1 MIASVDITGVKYIA
15 GDQVQKY
22 VMRKIARLDRYL
34 PRHARKSVTVDVKL
48 KQVNR
53 DHGNKYE
60 AEIIIN
66 VPDKRLTA
74 KDSTVNMFAAIDIV
88 EAKLVNQMRK
98 YKQETI
104 THVANRRAL
113 SRFKR
118 TQAPEQVQ

>member
-1 MIASVDITGVKYIA
+1 MIASIDITGVKYTA

-34 PRHARKSVTVDVKL
+34 PRHARKSVTADVKL

-88 EAKLVNQMRK
+88 EAKLINQLRK
-98 YKQETI
+98 YKQASV
-104 THVANRRAL
+104 THVANRRTL

-118 TQAPEQVQ
+118 TQVAEEA

>member
-1 MIASVDITGVKYIA
+1 MIESIDITGVKYTA

-22 VMRKIARLDRYL
+22 VMRKIAKLDRYL
-34 PRHARKSVTVDVKL
+34 PRHARKSVTADVKL

-88 EAKLVNQMRK
+88 EAKLINQMRK

-104 THVANRRAL
+104 THVANRRVL

-118 TQAPEQVQ
+118 NQVPEEV

>member
-1 MIASVDITGVKYIA
+1 MIASIDITGIKYEADERVK
-15 GDQVQKY
+15 KY
-22 VMRKIARLDRYL
+22 VRRKIAKLDKYL
-34 PRHARKSVTVDVKL
+34 PKHARKSVTADVKL

-74 KDSTVNMFAAIDIV
+74 KDSTSNMFAAIDIV
-88 EAKLVNQMRK
+88 EAKLMSQLRK

-104 THVANRRAL
+104 AHVGNRRIL
-113 SRFKR
+113 RRFKLR
-118 TQAPEQVQ
+118 RELEQL

>member
-1 MIASVDITGVKYIA
+1 MIASIDITGVKYVA

-22 VMRKIARLDRYL
+22 VMRKIAKLDRYL
-34 PRHARKSVTVDVKL
+34 PRHARKSVTADVKL

-88 EAKLVNQMRK
+88 EAKLINQMRR
-98 YKQETI
+98 YKEASI
-104 THVANRRAL
+104 THVGNRRMM

-118 TQAPEQVQ
+118 RTEPTEA

>member
-1 MIASVDITGVKYIA
+1 MIASIDITSVKYIA

-22 VMRKIARLDRYL
+22 VMRKIAKLDKYL
-34 PRHARKSVTVDVKL
+34 PRHARKSATADVKL
-48 KQVNR
+48 RQVNR

-74 KDSTVNMFAAIDIV
+74 KDSTGNMFAAIDIV
-88 EAKLVNQMRK
+88 EAKLINQMRK
-98 YKQETI
+98 YKQASV
-104 THVANRRAL
+104 THVANRRIL

-118 TQAPEQVQ
+118 RQVVEEV

>member
-1 MIASVDITGVKYIA
+1 MIASIDITSVKYQA

-22 VMRKIARLDRYL
+22 VMRKVAKLDKYL
-34 PRHARKSVTVDVKL
+34 PRHARKSATADVKL

-60 AEIIIN
+60 AEIIIT
-66 VPDKRLTA
+66 VPEKKLTA

-88 EAKLVNQMRK
+88 EAKLINQLRK
-98 YKQETI
+98 YKEASV
-104 THVANRRAL
+104 THVANKRVL

-118 TQAPEQVQ
+118 TQTPEQI

>member
-1 MIASVDITGVKYIA
+1 MIASIDITGVKYIP

-22 VMRKIARLDRYL
+22 VMRKIAKLDRYL
-34 PRHARKSVTVDVKL
+34 PRHARKSVTADVKL

-98 YKQETI
+98 YKQASI
-104 THVANRRAL
+104 THVSNRRVL
-113 SRFKR
+113 SRFKQ
-118 TQAPEQVQ
+118 TQVAEEEV